1 MKIGVVV
8 DASCDLPDA
17 YIAANGLVVV
27 PGPICFGDRTVLDR
41 REPQETL
48 DWYRRELTD
57 RQLDARTV
65 APAIAQI
72 RDLFLEDL
80 VLRYDRILMLCM
92 SASRGRVFSHATEAS
107 YEILRGYRERRAAA
121 GITEPFAMRVL
132 DTRNIGPGE
141 GILAQEAITMLDRH
155 APPFEKLRRAI
166 KDRRQH
172 IVSYLVPDDL
182 YFLRHRAVVKGDRA
196 ISPVAYWL
204 GNWFDWKPLLEMRGG
219 RTIVADRVRG
229 FDAAVGAALER
240 ARRAVRAGHVRRTI
254 TMSYGGDPRRLQD
267 LPDFHD
273 FEAFA
278 VRRKIDLQVAV
289 MSATLAVNVGPGA
302 FALAWLED

>member
-1 MKIGVVV
+1 MRIGVVV
-8 DASCDLPDA
+8 DASCDLPEA
-17 YIAANGLVVV
+17 YIETHGLVVV
-27 PGPICFGDRTVLDR
+27 PGPIRFGDRTVLDR
-41 REPQETL
+41 RESRETL

-57 RQLDARTV
+57 RRLDARTM
-65 APAIAQI
+65 APAIEQI
-72 RDLFLEDL
+72 RDLFLDDL

-92 SASRGRVFSHATEAS
+92 SASRGRVFANATEAS
-107 YEILRGYRERRAAA
+107 YEILRRYRERRAAV
-121 GITEPFAMRVL
+121 GISEPFALRVL

-141 GILAQEAITMLDRH
+141 GILAQEAVAMLDRQ

-166 KDRRQH
+166 KDRRRQ

-182 YFLRHRAVVKGDRA
+182 YFLRRRAVDKGERA
-196 ISPVAYWL
+196 ISSWTYRL
-204 GNWFDWKPLLEMRGG
+204 GSWFDWKPLLEMRGA
-219 RTIVADRVRG
+219 RTSVADRVRG

-240 ARRAVRAGHVRRTI
+240 ARRAVRAGHVRGSI
-254 TMSYGGDPRRLQD
+254 AMSYGGDPRRLHD
-267 LPDFHD
+267 LPAFDD

-278 VRRKIDLQVAV
+278 VRRKIDLHVAV